1 MLTPTSVRLSRLGR
15 GKSGVRLVYQTS
27 WNGSAVQ
34 AIVEGET
41 VAEALSKAEKETERK
56 KESIR
61 SKMTPDAVDDDSV
74 PF

>member
-1 MLTPTSVRLSRLGR
+1 MLTPTSIRLSRLGR

-34 AIVEGET
+34 AIVEGESI
-41 VAEALSKAEKETERK
+41 AEALSKAEKETERK

-61 SKMTPDAVDDDSV
+61 SRMTPGTVSDDDV